1 MLDEAVQTI
10 LMMAFIAGF
19 MTVLVLIDNWLKARA
34 KRNRYGVRADR
45 RFIDVTNRDPYFRD
59 YARLSNL
66 WRQS

>member
-10 LMMAFIAGF
+10 LMMAFIAGSI
-19 MTVLVLIDNWLKARA
+19 MALVLIDNWLKARA
-34 KRNRYGVRADR
+34 RRNRYCVRSDR

-59 YARLSNL
+59 YARLSKL

>member
-1 MLDEAVQTI
+1 MLDEMIQTI
-10 LMMAFIAGF
+10 LMMAFIAGSI
-19 MTVLVLIDNWLKARA
+19 MALVLIDNWLKARE

-59 YARLSNL
+59 YARLSKM

>member
-10 LMMAFIAGF
+10 LMMGFIAGSI
-19 MTVLVLIDNWLKARA
+19 MALVLIDNWLKARA
-34 KRNRYGVRADR
+34 KRNRYGVRSDR

-59 YARLSNL
+59 YARLSKL

>member
-1 MLDEAVQTI
+1 MLDEMIQTI
-10 LMMAFIAGF
+10 LMMAFIAGSI
-19 MTVLVLIDNWLKARA
+19 MALVLIDNWLKARA

-59 YARLSNL
+59 YARLSKL